1 MSIGAEQLR
10 RAVRDLSNPPTT
22 PGWNAPELADLF
34 DTDIRHREAAVLV
47 PFVRRGE
54 ALSLLF
60 TQRAASLRQHAG
72 QISFPGGAVDAGDSG
87 IVATALRETH
97 EETGIAASAIEPFGF
112 LDRLDT
118 VSGFSVTPVAA
129 FVRGD
134 YHLRLQR
141 SEVDDAFEVPLG
153 AILQPRALRRET
165 IHWRGRDRD
174 IHVLDWHGRR
184 IWGATAAML
193 RNLIDRLERLP

>member
-1 MSIGAEQLR
+1 MNLEVERLR
-10 RAVRDLSNPPTT
+10 RAVRALSNPPTT

-34 DTDIRHREAAVLV
+34 EGDTQHREAAVLV
-47 PFVRRGE
+47 PFVRRGD

-72 QISFPGGAVDAGDSG
+72 QISFPGGAVDAGDAG
-87 IVATALRETH
+87 IIATALRETH
-97 EETGIAASAIEPFGF
+97 EETGIQVDAVEPFGF

-118 VSGFSVTPVAA
+118 VSGFSVTPVAG

-153 AILQPRALRRET
+153 VILEPRALRCET

-174 IHVLDWHGRR
+174 IHVLEWQGRR

-193 RNLIDRLERLP
+193 KNLIDRLERSP